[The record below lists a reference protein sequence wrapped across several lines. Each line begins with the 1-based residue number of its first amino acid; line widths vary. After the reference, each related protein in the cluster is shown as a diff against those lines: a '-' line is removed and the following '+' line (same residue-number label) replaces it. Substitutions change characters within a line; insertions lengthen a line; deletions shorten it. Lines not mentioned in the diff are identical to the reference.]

1 MSSKESIPMVKS
13 DDHKFWKLDMLA
25 KFSETIL
32 EEKERASGTEKSSST
47 PPPKW
52 LMEVMMKEKNA
63 HDPKLII
70 EKRLHA
76 SDLSKVQ
83 SRLSMPIN
91 QLLSSDFLTDE
102 EKTILHEPAP
112 DPVKSTRKEGSKKGV
127 SVVLVDPLSK
137 RHEVEIRRWK
147 IGACWSYV
155 VVGGWN
161 NVIDR
166 NKFEVD
172 DVTVIWSF
180 RYGRGKLCLA
190 LSPLVRESKHSGQS
204 SSRHS

>member
-13 DDHKFWKLDMLA
+13 DDNKFWKLDMMAELS
-25 KFSETIL
+25 KKVL
-32 EEKERASGTEKSSST
+32 EEKESASGTEKSSST

-52 LMEVMMKEKNA
+52 LMKVMMKEKNA

-70 EKRLHA
+70 KKKLHA

-102 EKTILHEPAP
+102 ETTILHEPAP

-127 SVVLVDPLSK
+127 SVVLVDPLLK
-137 RHEVEIRRWK
+137 RHEVELRRWK
-147 IGACWSYV
+147 MGENWNYV

-161 NVIDR
+161 NVIDS
-166 NKFEVD
+166 N
-172 DVTVIWSF
+172 
-180 RYGRGKLCLA
+180 
-190 LSPLVRESKHSGQS
+190 
-204 SSRHS
+204 

>member
-13 DDHKFWKLDMLA
+13 DDNKFWKLDMLA
-25 KFSETIL
+25 ELSKKVL

-47 PPPKW
+47 RPPKW
-52 LMEVMMKEKNA
+52 LMMVMMKEKNA

-70 EKRLHA
+70 KKKLHA
-76 SDLSKVQ
+76 SDLSKTQ

-102 EKTILHEPAP
+102 ETTILHEPAP
-112 DPVKSTRKEGSKKGV
+112 EPGKSTRKEGSKKGV

-137 RHEVEIRRWK
+137 RHEVELRRWK
-147 IGACWSYV
+147 MGENWNYV

-166 NKFEVD
+166 NEFKVD

-180 RYGRGKLCLA
+180 RYGGGKLCLA

-204 SSRHS
+204 SSRRS

>member
-1 MSSKESIPMVKS
+1 MVKS
-13 DDHKFWKLDMLA
+13 DDNKFWKLDMLA
-25 KFSETIL
+25 ELSKKVL

-47 PPPKW
+47 RPPKW
-52 LMEVMMKEKNA
+52 LMMVMMKEKNA

-70 EKRLHA
+70 KKKLHA
-76 SDLSKVQ
+76 SDLSKTQ

-91 QLLSSDFLTDE
+91 QLL
-102 EKTILHEPAP
+102 K
-112 DPVKSTRKEGSKKGV
+112 GGKKGV

-137 RHEVEIRRWK
+137 RHEVELRRWK
-147 IGACWSYV
+147 MGEYWNYV

-166 NKFEVD
+166 NEFKVD

-180 RYGRGKLCLA
+180 RYGGGKLCLA

-204 SSRHS
+204 SSRRS

>member
-1 MSSKESIPMVKS
+1 MLAELSKKVLVEKES
-13 DDHKFWKLDMLA
+13 
-25 KFSETIL
+25 
-32 EEKERASGTEKSSST
+32 ASGTEKSST
-47 PPPKW
+47 TAPPKW
-52 LMEVMMKEKNA
+52 LMKVMMKEKNA

-70 EKRLHA
+70 KKRLHA

-102 EKTILHEPAP
+102 ETTILHEPAP
-112 DPVKSTRKEGSKKGV
+112 DPQKGV

-180 RYGRGKLCLA
+180 RYGGGKLCLA

-204 SSRHS
+204 SSRRS